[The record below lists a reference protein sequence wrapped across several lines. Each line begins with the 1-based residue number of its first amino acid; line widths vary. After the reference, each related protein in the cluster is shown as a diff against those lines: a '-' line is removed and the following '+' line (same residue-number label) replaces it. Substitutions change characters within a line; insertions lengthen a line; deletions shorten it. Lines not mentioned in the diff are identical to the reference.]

1 MSTAGQHGYTPAS
14 TEVLFHH
21 ASVLYSELIPE
32 TPWRRDL
39 SVDVLELIKP
49 SLRAYQPLDLAAL
62 SAFVSKHRSQ
72 ILSALRDY
80 GPGSALFETGA
91 FAYSLFGQPE
101 CLILWERIHTARIA
115 LTATVRGSEIAP
127 AVATLADVWGKSLP
141 L

>member
-1 MSTAGQHGYTPAS
+1 MAKVPAS

-21 ASVLYSELIPE
+21 ATVLYSELMPE
-32 TPWRRDL
+32 TLWRRGI
-39 SVDVLELIKP
+39 STEVLELIKP
-49 SLRAYQPLDLAAL
+49 SLGACQPLDPVAL

-72 ILSALRDY
+72 ILSALHDY

-101 CLILWERIHTARIA
+101 CLIVWERIHVARLA
-115 LTATVRGSEIAP
+115 LTATVRGSEIEP
-127 AVATLADVWGKSLP
+127 AVETLAAVWGKSLP

>member
-1 MSTAGQHGYTPAS
+1 MAQLPVS

-21 ASVLYSELIPE
+21 ASVLYSELVPE
-32 TPWRRDL
+32 TPWRRSL
-39 SVDVLELIKP
+39 SVEVLELIKP
-49 SLRAYQPLDLAAL
+49 SLVACRPLDPTTL

-72 ILSALRDY
+72 ILSALHDY

-101 CLILWERIHTARIA
+101 CLILWERINIARLT

-127 AVATLADVWGKSLP
+127 AVETLADVWGKSLP

>member
-1 MSTAGQHGYTPAS
+1 MTQVPAS

-21 ASVLYSELIPE
+21 ATVLYSELIPE
-32 TPWRRDL
+32 IHWRHRL
-39 SVDVLELIKP
+39 SIEVLELIKP
-49 SLRAYQPLDLAAL
+49 SLRSRQPLDPAAL
-62 SAFVSKHRSQ
+62 SAFVSEHRPQ

-101 CLILWERIHTARIA
+101 CLIIWERIHAVPLA
-115 LTATVRGSEIAP
+115 LTATVRGSEIEP
-127 AVATLADVWGKSLP
+127 AVETLAAVWGRSLP

>member
-1 MSTAGQHGYTPAS
+1 MSKLPVS

-21 ASVLYSELIPE
+21 ASVLYSEFVPE
-32 TPWRRDL
+32 TSWRRGL
-39 SVDVLELIKP
+39 SVEVLELIKP
-49 SLRAYQPLDLAAL
+49 SLVAHHRLDPASL
-62 SAFVSKHRSQ
+62 STFVSKYRSQ
-72 ILSALRDY
+72 ILAALREY

-101 CLILWERIHTARIA
+101 CLILWERIHTARLA

-127 AVATLADVWGKSLP
+127 AVETLADVWGKSLP